1 MIKNEKIYDDLKT
14 NYLFLKKQLTKLRK
28 EIEEAELTV
37 PSASNGTI
45 RSPLVTV
52 YNDFCKQFLAVA
64 KAMKD
69 LNIQDDEINE
79 ADKFI
84 KRIK

>member
-1 MIKNEKIYDDLKT
+1 MISNEKIYGDLKT

-28 EIEEAELTV
+28 EIENADLTI
-37 PSASNGTI
+37 PSATNGEV
-45 RSPLVTV
+45 RSPKVTV
-52 YNDFCKQFLAVA
+52 YNDMCKQFLAVA

-69 LNIQDDEINE
+69 LNIQDEEISE